1 MPLFI
6 NPFRKADVSDF
17 EGVYTPL
24 ADYRRRSSA
33 NDRSDIKSGEL
44 AGEKKL
50 DVSPAPSNG
59 YSAYTIDALRA
70 EIEVESVA
78 SGHDTAY
85 DRKSIVI
92 NKAITDIGMGRYQW
106 SLFALCGFGWLAD
119 NMWLQGVALTLPALT
134 QEFGPSE
141 TQVRYTTCALF
152 IGLCLG
158 ASFWG
163 VASDIIGRRLAFNM
177 TLFIAGV
184 FGLAVGG
191 GPNWIGTCGLYAA
204 LGVGVG
210 GNLPVDGAL
219 FLEFL
224 PFASSGLLT
233 GLSVW
238 WPIGQLIASLVA
250 WGFLPT
256 YKCADDLESCNITTG
271 ACCTRSQNMG
281 WRYLNITLGAMTLV
295 MFTCRFF
302 LFHLYESPKFLLS
315 QGRQPEAVAAVHGI
329 AYKNRKQTWLSE
341 DVLNEIGGTASA
353 VEKEHLSMGE
363 IVKRNLGKFST
374 QRIGPLFRTKKLG
387 LMTCLIWFCWTT
399 IGMGYPLFNAFLPQ
413 YLANSNSEQP
423 TAPSVVYRN
432 YAITSIVGVPGALIA
447 YFTVNMKYIGRKG
460 TIASS
465 TLITG
470 ILVFCFTISS
480 DPTFQLAFTCLEAF
494 FQNIMYGVL
503 YAYTPE
509 VFPAP
514 NRGTGTGIASCLNR
528 IAGLC
533 APIVAVNAGQA
544 DPKAP
549 IYASGGLFLA
559 AFVAMCLFPIETKG
573 KQSL

>member
-59 YSAYTIDALRA
+59 YSAYTINALRA
-70 EIEVESVA
+70 EIKVESVA

-256 YKCADDLESCNITTG
+256 YKCAEDLESCNITTG

>member
-33 NDRSDIKSGEL
+33 NDPSDIKSGEL

-70 EIEVESVA
+70 EVEVESVA

-271 ACCTRSQNMG
+271 ACCTRTQNMG

-315 QGRQPEAVAAVHGI
+315 RGRQPEAVAAVHGI

-341 DVLNEIGGTASA
+341 DVLNEIGGTSSA